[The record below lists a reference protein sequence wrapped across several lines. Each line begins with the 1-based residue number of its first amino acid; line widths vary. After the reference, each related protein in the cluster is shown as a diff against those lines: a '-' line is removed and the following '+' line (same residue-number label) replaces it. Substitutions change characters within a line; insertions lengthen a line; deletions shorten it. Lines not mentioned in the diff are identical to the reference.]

1 MAQSDSELLQETAEL
16 EEEQIALSGDEPI
29 PVYSTSNIYSF
40 NDDLSDLNGITFTDA
55 PWVIDQQSWL
65 ENLPSIIRKYWPGDT
80 MQSRQNAM
88 GYDAY
93 FLISE
98 LSNIRNYSM
107 NEFNGATGQL
117 FMDYDLKIRRRL
129 AWARL
134 VNGNLVIEDKDIQE

>member
-1 MAQSDSELLQETAEL
+1 
-16 EEEQIALSGDEPI
+16 
-29 PVYSTSNIYSF
+29 
-40 NDDLSDLNGITFTDA
+40 
-55 PWVIDQQSWL
+55 
-65 ENLPSIIRKYWPGDT
+65 
-80 MQSRQNAM
+80 M

-98 LSNIRNYSM
+98 LSNIRNNSM
-107 NEFNGATGQL
+107 DEFNGATGQL

>member
-1 MAQSDSELLQETAEL
+1 M
-16 EEEQIALSGDEPI
+16 
-29 PVYSTSNIYSF
+29 YSTSNIYSF
-40 NDDLSDLNGITFTDA
+40 NDDLSDLDGITFTDA

-65 ENLPSIIRKYWPGDT
+65 KNLPSTIRKYWPGDT
-80 MQSRQNAM
+80 MQSRQSAM

-129 AWARL
+129 AWAKL
-134 VNGNLVIEDKDIQE
+134 VNGNLEIEDKNIQE